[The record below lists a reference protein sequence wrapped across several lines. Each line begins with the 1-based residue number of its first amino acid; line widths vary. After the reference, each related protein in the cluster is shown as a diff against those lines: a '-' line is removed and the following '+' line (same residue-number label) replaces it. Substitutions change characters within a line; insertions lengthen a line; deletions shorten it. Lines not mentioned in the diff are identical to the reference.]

1 MGGILGKIVF
11 ATALI
16 TAGPVAATPQPF
28 AMTAGRVT
36 AADLPTVQPCTAAA
50 PAQGQQLTGVVL
62 QVIDG
67 ATLCV
72 AHGPLPSQWVLVRLA
87 GPQDIHARGA
97 LMAAAFAKD
106 VICTVQGAAR
116 QGVVARCETE
126 GGDLGALSR
135 TGVTAAEAARW
146 R

>member
-1 MGGILGKIVF
+1 MGGFLSKMVF
-11 ATALI
+11 AAALI
-16 TAGPVAATPQPF
+16 AACPAMATPQPIDARPTRF
-28 AMTAGRVT
+28 A

-50 PAQGQQLTGVVL
+50 PAEGQQLTGVVL

-106 VICTVQGAAR
+106 VTCTVQAAAR
-116 QGVVARCETE
+116 QGVVARCETD
-126 GGDLGALSR
+126 GHDLGALSR
-135 TGVTAAEAARW
+135 TRVTAEEAARW

>member
-1 MGGILGKIVF
+1 MGGF
-11 ATALI
+11 LI
-16 TAGPVAATPQPF
+16 KAMMVAAVMSAGPAMATPQPLE
-28 AMTAGRVT
+28 TAPVRFTV
-36 AADLPTVQPCTAAA
+36 ADLPLVQPCTAAA
-50 PAQGQQLTGVVL
+50 PARGEQLTGVVL

-72 AHGPLPSQWVLVRLA
+72 ARGPLPSQWVLVRLA

-106 VICTVQGAAR
+106 VACIVQSADHR
-116 QGVVARCETE
+116 GVVAHCETD
-126 GGDLGALSR
+126 GHDLGALSR
-135 TGVTAAEAARW
+135 TGVTAEEAARW

>member
-1 MGGILGKIVF
+1 MGGFFARLVF
-11 ATALI
+11 AAALI
-16 TAGPVAATPQPF
+16 AAFPAMATPQPTPVTPTRF
-28 AMTAGRVT
+28 T

-97 LMAAAFAKD
+97 LMAAAFAKQ
-106 VICTVQGAAR
+106 VIC
-116 QGVVARCETE
+116 
-126 GGDLGALSR
+126 
-135 TGVTAAEAARW
+135 
-146 R
+146 